1 MTRLQSSGAAPD
13 SHIDRRVVVAMLIVV
28 AVWGAMLGRL
38 FYLQVVEGDRYRRSA
53 ERNSVRTH
61 RLIAPRGMIF
71 DREGLILVDSRPSFD
86 VLVVPHETPS
96 LDSALTRIAGLTGTS
111 AAVHRL
117 TGRRRSV
124 RSLVRRSADA
134 RIFH

>member
-28 AVWGAMLGRL
+28 AVWAGMLGRL

-71 DREGLILVDSRPSFD
+71 DREGLFPDGVGS
-86 VLVVPHETPS
+86 
-96 LDSALTRIAGLTGTS
+96 TRS
-111 AAVHRL
+111 
-117 TGRRRSV
+117 
-124 RSLVRRSADA
+124 
-134 RIFH
+134 